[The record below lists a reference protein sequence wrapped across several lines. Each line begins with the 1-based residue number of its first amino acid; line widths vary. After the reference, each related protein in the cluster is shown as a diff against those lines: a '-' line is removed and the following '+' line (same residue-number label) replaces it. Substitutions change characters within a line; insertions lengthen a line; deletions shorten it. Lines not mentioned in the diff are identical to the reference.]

1 MRKGTPFLMAISVK
15 VMSERFIK
23 KWEGKQADESLTTRI
38 KEAVRSPGP
47 LKPRLEMATRRLEL
61 QIVKLDQA
69 SERFSQ
75 RDKSLFA
82 KIVEAY
88 TRHDMDHARVFAN
101 ELAEIRKMEKV
112 IMNARLALEQ
122 IVLRLKTITELGDV
136 LTTLAPAVSVLKSV
150 RVGLA
155 GFLPEADHELNEIG
169 DMLSSIIM
177 EAGQTTGLTL
187 NFEAANEDAQ
197 KILAEAAAIAEQ
209 KIKEKLPELPVTLPS
224 SSERAPV

>member
-1 MRKGTPFLMAISVK
+1 
-15 VMSERFIK
+15 MSEKFIK
-23 KWEGKQADESLTTRI
+23 RWEGKQANESLTTRI
-38 KEAVRSPGP
+38 KEAIQSPGP
-47 LKPRLEMATRRLEL
+47 LKPRLEMAARRLEL
-61 QIVKLDQA
+61 QIAKLDQA

-88 TRHDMDHARVFAN
+88 AKHDMDHARVFAN

-150 RVGLA
+150 RTGLA
-155 GFLPEADHELNEIG
+155 SFLPEADHELNEIG

-209 KIKEKLPELPVTLPS
+209 RIKEKLPELPVTLPS
-224 SSERAPV
+224 SSERALV